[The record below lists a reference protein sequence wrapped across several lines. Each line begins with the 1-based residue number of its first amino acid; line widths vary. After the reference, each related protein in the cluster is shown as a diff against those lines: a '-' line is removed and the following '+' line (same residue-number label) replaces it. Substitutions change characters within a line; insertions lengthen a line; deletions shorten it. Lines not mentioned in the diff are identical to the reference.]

1 MRAPTSDRIARVTES
16 SPGVARRVKEWAKD
30 RLRLVFE
37 TGQRVG
43 VDVLPRHF
51 YSQIPDIRRLKG
63 DRSWQRPYSLIGV
76 QGAEVDSQ
84 LEWLRTVCPPEVAS
98 GLRTLDLY
106 ARAGIANGA
115 LGYGP
120 VESDILYSVV
130 RTLRPT
136 KMSQI
141 GAGASTWIAL
151 KAADDSGADI
161 EITCVDPY
169 PTGFLTALRDEGRIA
184 LRDMPVQEV
193 RVEDLVDLG
202 PGDILFVD
210 STHTVSVGSDVNY
223 VILEVLPRLRA
234 GVLVH
239 FHDITMPYD
248 YAPTVLSRDLFFW
261 TESVLVHAYLAD
273 NPRFRILAACALL
286 HDRARNRLQQ
296 VVPTYSAPLPTE
308 RGLAADD
315 AEGTYPS
322 SLWLE
327 VVADPAGGPS

>member
-1 MRAPTSDRIARVTES
+1 M
-16 SPGVARRVKEWAKD
+16 
-30 RLRLVFE
+30 
-37 TGQRVG
+37 
-43 VDVLPRHF
+43 
-51 YSQIPDIRRLKG
+51 
-63 DRSWQRPYSLIGV
+63 
-76 QGAEVDSQ
+76 
-84 LEWLRTVCPPEVAS
+84 
-98 GLRTLDLY
+98 
-106 ARAGIANGA
+106 
-115 LGYGP
+115 
-120 VESDILYSVV
+120 
-130 RTLRPT
+130 
-136 KMSQI
+136 
-141 GAGASTWIAL
+141 
-151 KAADDSGADI
+151 
-161 EITCVDPY
+161 
-169 PTGFLTALRDEGRIA
+169 
-184 LRDMPVQEV
+184 
-193 RVEDLVDLG
+193 EDLVDLG